1 MSQSLIQSGPGAR
14 EFCQTLAKDVSPEE
28 FQRIIEDF
36 ASLKVLVVGDTIFDR
51 YSYLTVQGLTSK
63 NRIISGR
70 YLNEETQCG
79 GALAVFRHVRRFVD
93 NARFVSI
100 VGDDPWVEAA
110 LQEEQMS
117 ADEDRVIRDPDFT
130 TIVKQ
135 RFVEPVSEGKE
146 MSKLFSVNFIDA
158 DPPSAATLDRAVER
172 IRGEIAW
179 ADVVLVT
186 DFGHGLFQ
194 GRVRDLVQDESPFLA
209 LNCQTN
215 SNNHGFNIISRQYR
229 RADAFTLDQQELMLS
244 AGHRHLDFREAL
256 ETLRGQ
262 LSAKAG
268 WLTRGP
274 VETIGVHEGGD
285 VSLCP
290 PLEVDVL
297 DTIGAGDAFF
307 SVVALAAVRGVPMNL
322 STFIGQL
329 AGAQAVKVVG
339 NAAPVSK
346 ETLLE
351 TGRSLLGEQE

>member
-14 EFCQTLAKDVSPEE
+14 EFCLALSRDLSPRDFEQTVEAFS
-28 FQRIIEDF
+28 
-36 ASLKVLVVGDTIFDR
+36 SLKVLVVGDTIFDR
-51 YSYLTVQGLTSK
+51 YSYVNVQGLTSK

-79 GALAVFRHVRRFVD
+79 GALAVFRHVRQFVRE
-93 NARFVSI
+93 ARFVSI
-100 VGDDPWVEAA
+100 VGEDAWVDATLKAERLTGEA
-110 LQEEQMS
+110 
-117 ADEDRVIRDPDFT
+117 DRVIRDPEFT
-130 TIVKQ
+130 TIIKQ

-146 MSKLFSVNFIDA
+146 MGKLFSVNFIDSE
-158 DPPSAATLDRAVER
+158 PPSEATLGRVCECL
-172 IRGEIAW
+172 RGEMAW

-194 GRVRDLVQDESPFLA
+194 HQVRDLVQDASPFLA

-244 AGHRHLDFREAL
+244 AGHRHLDFRVAL
-256 ETLRGQ
+256 EELRGQ
-262 LSAKAG
+262 LSATAG

-274 VETIGVHEGGD
+274 VETIGVHERGD
-285 VSLCP
+285 ASFCP

-322 STFIGQL
+322 ATFIGQL
-329 AGAQAVKVVG
+329 AGAQAVRVVG

-351 TGRSLLGEQE
+351 TGTSLLKAHA